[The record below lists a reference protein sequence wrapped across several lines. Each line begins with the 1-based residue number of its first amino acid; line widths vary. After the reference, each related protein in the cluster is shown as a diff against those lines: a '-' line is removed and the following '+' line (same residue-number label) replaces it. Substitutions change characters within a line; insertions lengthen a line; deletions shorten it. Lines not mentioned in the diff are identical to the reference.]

1 MATMKSITA
10 RGSRLDQLKQ
20 LARVLAA
27 GIDDCEDFR
36 ALPQLTKQYR
46 ETIREIEEIEGA
58 DNDGDEI
65 GEILAARDNDGKPG
79 AVRTPRAGVPGH

>member
-10 RGSRLDQLKQ
+10 RGTRLDQLKQ

-27 GIDDCEDFR
+27 GIDTCEDCR
-36 ALPQLTKQYR
+36 ALPPLAKQYR

-58 DNDGDEI
+58 NNHGDEVSDI
-65 GEILAARDNDGKPG
+65 LGERAADGKPG
-79 AVRTPRAGVPGH
+79 AVRKDRA